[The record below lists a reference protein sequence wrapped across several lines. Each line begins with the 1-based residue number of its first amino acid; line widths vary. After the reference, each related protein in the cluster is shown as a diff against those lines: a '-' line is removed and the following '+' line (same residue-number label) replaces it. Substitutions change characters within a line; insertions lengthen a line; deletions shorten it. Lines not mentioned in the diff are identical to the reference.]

1 MKIIQNVCMEQKEMV
16 KRNGFVS
23 NSSSSSF
30 FIYKKDLT
38 AFQIEMIRNH
48 VEHGKVFNRIIIDI
62 GNYYKDDDDELN
74 DDKEFEVGMKGWYIE
89 EDNESISGFTDLDN
103 FDMEKF
109 FEYIGIDD
117 KIIDWKKRRVDYD

>member
-1 MKIIQNVCMEQKEMV
+1 MV